1 MKKKDKEKKEL
12 YETVRELHYN
22 KGLTKEELADRFG
35 KHIRTIYRWLNHP
48 SKENSPVSHKVK
60 SHHNRAKTYSPEI
73 FNRIIELKEELSRR
87 SAVQVHEILKKEFPD
102 ACPSISTIRKFIRD
116 EGLKYKPI
124 YRRPGYIT
132 FERKQPNDLW
142 QIDIAGVQTVSHLE
156 QLFLIA
162 LIDDCSR
169 YVVAAEYFKS
179 QKGINVIKVVRDAVM
194 AYGRPNQILADNGM
208 QFRNVKGDLGTK
220 YSKLLESMDIKP
232 IFAKPHHPETKG
244 KIERWFGTVRN
255 MFLIEARHQIKSNPD
270 CTLADFNQD
279 FNQWVHWYNTE
290 KPHRSLPQKGPP
302 ARIFFTT
309 EDRIFR
315 PLETPVNWNKWLHE
329 MSQRKVDKTNQISYK
344 AQKFEVP
351 PGYSG
356 SKIDIIECEGK
367 LELYFKDKFLITHP
381 YRVEINPEK
390 IVLKTRKIGKNG
402 TISYKGK
409 YYMIDYK
416 LAGKVVEIQ
425 ETNLG
430 RDLLVYLDKVLL
442 ITLNL

>member
-1 MKKKDKEKKEL
+1 MEL

-22 KGLTKEELADRFG
+22 KGLTKAELADRFG
-35 KHIRTIYRWLNHP
+35 KHERTISRWINYL
-48 SKENSPVSHKVK
+48 SKELSPGSQEVK
-60 SHHNRAKTYSPEI
+60 AHNNRAKKYPPEV
-73 FNRIIELKEELSRR
+73 FNRITELKKELPRR
-87 SAVQVHEILKKEFPD
+87 TAVRVREMLEKEFPD

-116 EGLKYKPI
+116 TGLKYKPV
-124 YRRPGYIT
+124 YRRQGYIT
-132 FERKQPNDLW
+132 FERKKPNDLW
-142 QIDIAGVQTVSHLE
+142 QIDIAGVQTIGHLE

-169 YVVAAEYFKS
+169 FVVAAEYFKS
-179 QKGINVIKVVRDAVM
+179 QKGINVIKVIRDAIM

-220 YSKLLESMDIKP
+220 YSKLLESMDVKP
-232 IFAKPHHPETKG
+232 IFARPHHPETKG
-244 KIERWFGTVRN
+244 KIERWFGTVRR
-255 MFLIEARHQIKSNPD
+255 MFLIEERYHLKINPE
-270 CTLADFNQD
+270 CTLADFNER
-279 FNQWVHWYNTE
+279 FKEWVQWYNT
-290 KPHRSLPQKGPP
+290 KKAHRSLPESGPP
-302 ARIFFTT
+302 ARIFFNT

-329 MSQRKVDKTNQISYK
+329 MSQRKVDKINQISYK

-351 PGYSG
+351 PGHSG
-356 SKIDIIECEGK
+356 SKIEVIEYDGK
-367 LELYFKDKFLITHP
+367 LELYFKDKCLITHP
-381 YRVEINPEK
+381 YNVEISPEK
-390 IVLKTRKIGKNG
+390 IALKSRKIGKNG
-402 TISYKGK
+402 TISYKGT

-430 RDLLVYLDKVLL
+430 RNLLVYLDKVLL

>member
-1 MKKKDKEKKEL
+1 
-12 YETVRELHYN
+12 VRELYYN

-35 KHIRTIYRWLNHP
+35 KHIRTIYRWLSHP

-60 SHHNRAKTYSPEI
+60 PHHNRAKKYSPEI
-73 FNRIIELKEELSRR
+73 FNRITEIKEELPRR
-87 SAVQVHEILKKEFPD
+87 TAVRVREILKKEFPD

-116 EGLKYKPI
+116 EGLRYKPI
-124 YRRPGYIT
+124 YRRQGYIT
-132 FERKQPNDLW
+132 FERKKPNDLW
-142 QIDIAGVQTVSHLE
+142 QIDIAGVQTVGHLE

-162 LIDDCSR
+162 LLDDCSR
-169 YVVAAEYFKS
+169 FVVAAEYFKS
-179 QKGINVIKVVRDAVM
+179 QKGINVIKVVRDAIM

-208 QFRNVKGDLGTK
+208 QFRNVIGDLGTK

-232 IFAKPHHPETKG
+232 IFARPHHPETKG
-244 KIERWFGTVRN
+244 KIERWFGTVRQ
-255 MFLIEARHQIKSNPD
+255 MFLIEARHQIKSKPD
-270 CTLADFNQD
+270 STLADYNQE
-279 FNQWVHWYNTE
+279 FKKWVNWYNTE
-290 KPHRSLPQKGPP
+290 KLHRSLPEKGPP
-302 ARIFFTT
+302 ARIFFDT
-309 EDRIFR
+309 EKRIFQ

-381 YRVEINPEK
+381 YKVEINPEK
-390 IVLKTRKIGKNG
+390 IGLKTRKIGKNG

-430 RDLLVYLDKVLL
+430 RNLLVYLDKVLI